1 MSNILGALDIGTQT
15 TRLVAGEYENGRLT
29 VINQVSVP
37 TSGMKK
43 GSIRTIEEVTA
54 CIKRAREEMQKL
66 YHVDIYDVMVNFS
79 SGAIKPEVRTG
90 QKPLLLGHVI
100 DRNDVAEAEQN
111 ATAEEQ
117 EDAQETTIQRFRQKF
132 EVDGQLVTNP
142 LGMTGSQLVASVLE
156 LMAPRSQ
163 FEALRTAVHRAGYRL
178 VDIAFSGLAAAEAVL
193 DAKARDEGTLVIDF
207 GAGTVD
213 YLAFCNGVVA
223 TAGSL
228 GVGGSHL
235 TNDLALAFQISQNQA
250 EEMKLARGAA
260 AIQPDISSERYQLR
274 TQFSTSDRSVAVHAI
289 QTVTTERVDETF
301 RILQTILSDAGVLQ
315 YLHGGIRLT
324 GATAGLPLIAE
335 QASAIFGMPCSLG
348 VLQQVKGVPE
358 EITREPYCFA
368 TAIGLL
374 NWRVRNLA
382 LEEKKPSLFSK
393 FSKFLKG

>member
-1 MSNILGALDIGTQT
+1 MSIILGALDIGTQT
-15 TRLVAGEYENGRLT
+15 TRLVAGEYDAGRLT
-29 VINQVSVP
+29 VINHVSVP

-54 CIKRAREEMQKL
+54 CIKRAREEMQKSCR
-66 YHVDIYDVMVNFS
+66 VDIYDVMVNFS
-79 SGAIKPEVRTG
+79 SGAIKSEVRTG
-90 QKPLLLGHVI
+90 HKSLLLGHVI
-100 DRNDVAEAEQN
+100 DRNDVGEAEQN

-132 EVDGQLVTNP
+132 EVDGQLVANP
-142 LGMTGSQLVASVLE
+142 LGMTGSRLVASVLE
-156 LMAPRSQ
+156 LTAPRSQ
-163 FEALRTAVHRAGYRL
+163 FEAVRTAVHRAGFRL
-178 VDIAFSGLAAAEAVL
+178 VDVAFSGLAAAEAVL
-193 DAKARDEGTLVIDF
+193 DSKARDEGTLVIDF

-223 TAGSL
+223 AAGSI

-260 AIQPDISSERYQLR
+260 MIQPVISSERYQLR

-301 RILQTILSDAGVLQ
+301 RLLRKLLSDAGVLQ
-315 YLHGGIRLT
+315 YLRGGIRLT
-324 GATAGLPLIAE
+324 GATAALPLISE
-335 QASAIFGMPCSLG
+335 QATAIFGMPCSLG
-348 VLQQVKGVPE
+348 LLQQVKGVPE
-358 EITREPYCFA
+358 EIARAPYCFA

-382 LEEKKPSLFSK
+382 LEEKAPSLFAK
-393 FSKFLKG
+393 FRKFLRG

>member
-90 QKPLLLGHVI
+90 HKPLLLGHVI

-132 EVDGQLVTNP
+132 EVDGQLVNNP

-213 YLAFCNGVVA
+213 YFAFCNGVVA

>member
-54 CIKRAREEMQKL
+54 CIKRAREEMQKT
-66 YHVDIYDVMVNFS
+66 YRVDIYDVMVNFS
-79 SGAIKPEVRTG
+79 SGAIKSEVRTG

-132 EVDGQLVTNP
+132 EVDGQLVNNP

-156 LMAPRSQ
+156 LTAPRSQ

-178 VDIAFSGLAAAEAVL
+178 VDVAFSGLAAAEAVL

-235 TNDLALAFQISQNQA
+235 TNDLALAFQIAQNQA

-348 VLQQVKGVPE
+348 LLQQVKGVPE
-358 EITREPYCFA
+358 EIARAPYCFA

-374 NWRVRNLA
+374 NWRIRNLA
-382 LEEKKPSLFSK
+382 LEEKKPSLFAK